1 MAANR
6 RAELRGRLPDALR
19 LYVLT
24 DRGLARGRVEARI
37 VADAIAGGA
46 TAIQLRWKQGPLA
59 EALRVGR
66 EVRQVCHAARVPFI
80 VNDRVDL
87 ALALDADGVHVGV
100 DDLPV
105 AETRALVGDRMI
117 VGYSPPTLEA
127 ALAAERDGADYL
139 GVGPIYST
147 GTKADAGAAVG
158 VEHLARIVEAV
169 GIPVVGIGG
178 IDASNASP
186 VVAAGAVG
194 VAVISAVVAAD
205 DVEAAARAL
214 RQAVEAGLRSRA

>member
-1 MAANR
+1 MDR
-6 RAELRGRLPDALR
+6 RAQLVRRLPDALR

-24 DRGLARGRVEARI
+24 DRRLARGRDEARI
-37 VADAIAGGA
+37 VAEAIAGGA
-46 TAIQLRWKQGPLA
+46 TAIQLRWKTGPLS

-66 EVRQVCHAARVPFI
+66 EVQAVCRAAGVPFI

-87 ALALDADGVHVGV
+87 ALVLEADGVHVGV

-105 AETRALVGDRMI
+105 AATRALVGARMI

-127 ALAAERDGADYL
+127 ALAAEREGADYL
-139 GVGPIYST
+139 GVGPIYGT
-147 GTKADAGAAVG
+147 GTKADAGAPVG
-158 VEHLARIVEAV
+158 VEHLARIVQAV
-169 GIPVVGIGG
+169 RIPVVGIGG
-178 IDASNASP
+178 ITAANAGP

-205 DVEAAARAL
+205 DVAAAARAI
-214 RQAVEAGLRSRA
+214 RAAVDAAREHRA